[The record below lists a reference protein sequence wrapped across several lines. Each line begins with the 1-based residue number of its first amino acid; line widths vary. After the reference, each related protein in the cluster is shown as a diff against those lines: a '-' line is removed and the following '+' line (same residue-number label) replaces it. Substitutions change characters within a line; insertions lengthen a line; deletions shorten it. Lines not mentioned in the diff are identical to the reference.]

1 MSSKEDDSR
10 AKRRDA
16 FQDPGRPGCDEYMV
30 GVAAV
35 LAGAGVAEAGRLEV
49 LHVVERLVGRLQKA
63 EEEKA
68 MASIQL
74 RGIRKLIK
82 EGDNDIISST

>member
-1 MSSKEDDSR
+1 M
-10 AKRRDA
+10 
-16 FQDPGRPGCDEYMV
+16 